1 MALSDSPSLFIPK
14 KKQQFVLRTFS
25 SPDIARAQ
33 TKYFPDSSF
42 LFLFI
47 FLLSFIRLTF
57 SEKITH
63 TCGGIIKDDYLTGVW
78 ILSAFHATF
87 IKIHAFYSRLI
98 STNHSLHP
106 RFKEVEAII
115 PLDNWYSSHH
125 HNLRRSC
132 PADTRETTR
141 NAPNCGHFVF
151 Q

>member
-87 IKIHAFYSRLI
+87 IKIHTFYSRLI
-98 STNHSLHP
+98 SWK
-106 RFKEVEAII
+106 RII
-115 PLDNWYSSHH
+115 PVRHSYIGIEKIQRIFFYASIYEKFISLVNLSSIEIV
-125 HNLRRSC
+125 NFFSLSY
-132 PADTRETTR
+132 
-141 NAPNCGHFVF
+141 F
-151 Q
+151 